1 MVELKEAMEIAKKF
15 IIEVN
20 GNQENFSLEEISL
33 SPDKKSWE
41 VIYSYDRNQTPRNE
55 IQKVIGLDGL
65 KTYKKVVIDTK
76 TGEVVGMFNWSYDRQ
91 AA

>member
-20 GNQENFSLEEISL
+20 GDQKNFVLEEISL
-33 SPDKKSWE
+33 SQDKKSWE
-41 VIYSYDRNQTPRNE
+41 VIYSYDRDQTPRNE
-55 IQKVIGLDGL
+55 KQKVIGLDGL
-65 KTYKKVVIDTK
+65 KTYKKIVIDSQTD
-76 TGEVVGMFNWSYDRQ
+76 EVTGMFNWSYDRQ